1 MDGEEQQKIQLKE
14 EGEFK
19 ILKSREEKTKRGEK
33 KRKDKKENKI
43 RRSIRPSLEIL
54 FC

>member
-19 ILKSREEKTKRGEK
+19 ILKSREEQTKRGEK
-33 KRKDKKENKI
+33 KRKDKKENK